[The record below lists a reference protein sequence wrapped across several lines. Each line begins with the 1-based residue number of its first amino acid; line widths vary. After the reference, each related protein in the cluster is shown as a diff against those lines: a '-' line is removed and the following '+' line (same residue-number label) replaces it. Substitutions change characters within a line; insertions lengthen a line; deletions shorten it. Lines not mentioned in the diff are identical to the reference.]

1 MMSDSNIF
9 LARHSISKLF
19 LERAIDPE
27 AIEELAIAQLKSKLA
42 DTVVSLDKV
51 RASKVV
57 NEAEDRVHYFA
68 EVAVLSVEEYQYLKG
83 LEKTLAEYRWRY
95 EP

>member
-1 MMSDSNIF
+1 MSDSNIF

-27 AIEELAIAQLKSKLA
+27 AIEELAVKQLKSTMA
-42 DTVVSLDKV
+42 DTIMSLDKV
-51 RASKVV
+51 NISKVV
-57 NEAEDRVHYFA
+57 SDTEDRVHYLA

-95 EP
+95 EQ

>member
-1 MMSDSNIF
+1 MMSDSNIL

-27 AIEELAIAQLKSKLA
+27 AIEELAIAQLKSTMA
-42 DTVVSLDKV
+42 DTVVALDRV
-51 RASKVV
+51 NISKVLSV
-57 NEAEDRVHYFA
+57 TEDRVHYIA
-68 EVAVLSVEEYQYLKG
+68 EVAVLTVEEYHRLKEI
-83 LEKTLAEYRWRY
+83 EKTLADYRWRY